1 MKSFEDMVEELRD
14 GRELTPVDRVAIE
27 AFVGV
32 NRRLIDARARIE
44 SEGTIIED
52 SHGFP
57 VSHPALAVE
66 KQSSMEL
73 RGWVDK
79 RPDLFGAPKRKSSG
93 AAGRGFPGLKAVE

>member
-1 MKSFEDMVEELRD
+1 MKSFEDMVEEIRD
-14 GRELTPVDRVAIE
+14 GRDLTPVDLVAVE

-32 NRRLIDARARIE
+32 NRRLIEARARIE

-57 VSHPALAVE
+57 VSHPALAIE

-79 RPDLFGAPKRKSSG
+79 RPDLFGPAKRKP
-93 AAGRGFPGLKAVE
+93 AAGGGFPGLKAVGS